1 MQTYA
6 GRIEIYNAACRQAAE
21 QALRDVGVAFT
32 RYDGEDWWQF
42 DVEAITAEQYDGV
55 IDSMTVAGAAGDD
68 WNFPL
73 D

>member
-1 MQTYA
+1 
-6 GRIEIYNAACRQAAE
+6 
-21 QALRDVGVAFT
+21 LRDVGVAFT